1 MLALNREKYAAE
13 DYRFRTKISRE
24 TFMRLEIRLLCR
36 VELRTQDIRKS
47 ECSDQKVVVIK
58 RLQGN
63 SGRKSSLFAG
73 AVAIEKFLLAK
84 HYNLVMIACAA
95 VGYRGLID

>member
-1 MLALNREKYAAE
+1 
-13 DYRFRTKISRE
+13 
-24 TFMRLEIRLLCR
+24 MRLEIRLLYR

-63 SGRKSSLFAG
+63 SGRKSSLLAG
-73 AVAIEKFLLAK
+73 AVATKNLLLAK
-84 HYNLVMIACAA
+84 HYSLVMIAHAA
-95 VGYRGLID
+95 VDYRG